1 MSIQPPSL
9 KIGNRIHVAGASL
22 AEFLG
27 FSESH
32 RSARVL
38 LDGADSPCYID
49 LARITRRGGYVGRTP
64 FSRADSQSV
73 AKRKAKLRAAICEV
87 VADFQEVH
95 QRAPTEDELLAWVP
109 GAVENWGVVLEVMG
123 QVEEEADS

>member
-1 MSIQPPSL
+1 MPIKPPPPSL

-73 AKRKAKLRAAICEV
+73 AKRKAKLRAAIREV
-87 VADFQEVH
+87 VADFQAVH
-95 QRAPTEDELLAWVP
+95 GRDPTEDELRAWVP
-109 GAVENWGVVLEVMG
+109 G
-123 QVEEEADS
+123 EADS